1 MDFRDIKQVSI
12 ILGGIGNTSINNMPD
27 DIISLI
33 AFYSLSNRI
42 NINELKNRT
51 NLIKCKYFIKNL
63 VYQWG
68 GFSQPFTWNEFIN
81 ASMTD
86 NELITSY
93 NTLGEC
99 KCCKRHQDYTG
110 INSVLY
116 LAKDRRCKCSC
127 RHDKRHIERVLKER
141 GIEDIPYVISD
152 THDWDKSNHNLIKE
166 YGGFIVE
173 NEY

>member
-1 MDFRDIKQVSI
+1 MDFRDIKQISI
-12 ILGGIGNTSINNMPD
+12 ILGGISNTTIGKMPD

-33 AFYSLSNRI
+33 AVYSLSSKI

-51 NLIKCKYFIKNL
+51 NLNKCKYFIKTL
-63 VYQWG
+63 LYQWRQ
-68 GFSQPFTWNEFIN
+68 STTRNWHEFLDVYM
-81 ASMTD
+81 AEE
-86 NELITSY
+86 ELIVSY

-116 LAKDRRCKCSC
+116 LTKDRICNCSC
-127 RHDKRHIERVLKER
+127 RHDRRHIERVLKER

-152 THDWDKSNHNLIKE
+152 AHDWDNLNEDIIKE
-166 YGGFIVE
+166 HGVFIVQ

>member
-1 MDFRDIKQVSI
+1 MDLRDIKQVSI
-12 ILGGIGNTSINNMPD
+12 ILGGIGKTTINNMPD

-51 NLIKCKYFIKNL
+51 NLNKCKYFIKNL
-63 VYQWG
+63 GYQWRR
-68 GFSQPFTWNEFIN
+68 STTRNWEEFID
-81 ASMTD
+81 SYMVEE
-86 NELITSY
+86 ELITLY

-99 KCCKRHQDYTG
+99 KCCKRHQDYNG

-116 LAKDRRCKCSC
+116 LAKDRRCNCSC
-127 RHDKRHIERVLKER
+127 RHDKRHIERVLEER

-152 THDWDKSNHNLIKE
+152 PHDWDKSNHNLKKE
-166 YGGFIVE
+166 YGVFIVE

>member
-1 MDFRDIKQVSI
+1 MDFRDIKQISI
-12 ILGGIGNTSINNMPD
+12 ILGGIGNTTIDKMPD

-33 AFYSLSNRI
+33 AFYSLSNNI

-51 NLIKCKYFIKNL
+51 NLNKCKYFIKNL
-63 VYQWG
+63 LYQWRR
-68 GFSQPFTWNEFIN
+68 STTRNWEEFIDVYT
-81 ASMTD
+81 AEE
-86 NELITSY
+86 ELIVSY

-127 RHDKRHIERVLKER
+127 RHDKRHIERVLTVQGFEN
-141 GIEDIPYVISD
+141 IPHAIS
-152 THDWDKSNHNLIKE
+152 TNYDWDNLNHDITKE
-166 YGGFIVE
+166 YGVFIVQ
-173 NEY
+173 NED

>member
-1 MDFRDIKQVSI
+1 
-12 ILGGIGNTSINNMPD
+12 
-27 DIISLI
+27 
-33 AFYSLSNRI
+33 
-42 NINELKNRT
+42 
-51 NLIKCKYFIKNL
+51 
-63 VYQWG
+63 
-68 GFSQPFTWNEFIN
+68 
-81 ASMTD
+81 MTD

-127 RHDKRHIERVLKER
+127 RHYKRHIERVLKER